1 MNVFYLHEDPKICAT
16 MHADKH
22 VVKMIVEYGQMMST
36 AHRVLDG
43 TEWYDRTIN
52 NRRIK
57 RWRL

>member
-52 NRRIK
+52 NR
-57 RWRL
+57 